1 MFKHEGLEET
11 PLATLTKKKKNNSI
25 SKDAPKVS
33 IPPFHFSL

>member
-11 PLATLTKKKKNNSI
+11 PLATGRKKNNNSI